1 MFEQEKELDRVSN
14 VLAMEFAA
22 RPSVPLGLSV
32 NFQAKEQ

>member
-14 VLAMEFAA
+14 VLALECAA